1 MKLCISN
8 RIFKCGINILSYSLV
23 VGCAATPPTQEM
35 SDARQSVEAA
45 KSVGAGKHAPT
56 ALDSAQHLLSKAQ
69 NDLEAGDF
77 KEAQKEAIAARE
89 AARQAAR
96 QAVSI
101 SQTKQTEQVEQN
113 KIKPVKPELET
124 TPEPEPEPEQTLATS
139 PVTYVVRKNDSL
151 WKIAAKD
158 SVYGD
163 PFLWP
168 LILKNNSNLIK
179 TADQIAPGLILN
191 IEIKPSPVDIKTAK
205 QHAKHRSSTSAKR
218 QDLSYLN
225 QYKLR

>member
-1 MKLCISN
+1 MKLCIPN
-8 RIFKCGINILSYSLV
+8 RMFKCGINILSCSLI

-45 KSVGAGKHAPT
+45 KSVGAGKHAPV

-77 KEAQKEAIAARE
+77 AEAQKEAIAARE
-89 AARQAAR
+89 AAR

-113 KIKPVKPELET
+113 NTEPAKPELET
-124 TPEPEPEPEQTLATS
+124 IPEPEPEPEPEQTLAPS
-139 PVTYVVRKNDSL
+139 PVTYVVSKNDSL

-191 IEIKPSPVDIKTAK
+191 IEIKPSPVDIKAAK
-205 QHAKHRSSTSAKR
+205 QHAKHRSSTSAKH

>member
-1 MKLCISN
+1 MKFYIPN
-8 RIFKCGINILSYSLV
+8 RIFKYGINILSCSLI
-23 VGCAATPPTQEM
+23 VGCAATAPTQEM

-45 KSVGAGKHAPT
+45 KSVGAGKHAPA

-77 KEAQKEAIAARE
+77 EEAQKEAIAARE
-89 AARQAAR
+89 AAR

-101 SQTKQTEQVEQN
+101 SQTKQTEQVVQDTVELAESE
-113 KIKPVKPELET
+113 PVPIAAPEAI
-124 TPEPEPEPEQTLATS
+124 PVQAPAPAPP
-139 PVTYVVRKNDSL
+139 PVTYIVSKNDSL

-168 LILKNNSNLIK
+168 LILRNNSNLIE
-179 TADQIAPGLILN
+179 TADLIAPGLILN
-191 IEIKPSPVDIKTAK
+191 IEIKPSPSDIKTAT
-205 QHAKHRSSTSAKR
+205 QHAKQRSMTSAKH
-218 QDLSYLN
+218 QDSSYLS